1 MEMVPRRLHVQG
13 AMGQAVREHASG
25 FENWVITT
33 HETDYMTAYAE
44 SVQDLVYLSG
54 GALSLAHL
62 CEHTL
67 VQLSISATSVVRPAG
82 QAAVH
87 CKNEHW

>member
-1 MEMVPRRLHVQG
+1 MDVVSSTRMTVQG

-25 FENWVITT
+25 FSNWVITT

-54 GALSLAHL
+54 GAHHRSF
-62 CEHTL
+62 
-67 VQLSISATSVVRPAG
+67 
-82 QAAVH
+82 
-87 CKNEHW
+87 